1 MNILSNIKKKLEKNK
16 IWLENNKYKV
26 IEYRTKYCETKKQ
39 NNAIY
44 EWLLEIT
51 KL

>member
-1 MNILSNIKKKLEKNK
+1 MNNDTIFAGRNLVIATKHNK
-16 IWLENNKYKV
+16 EKV